1 MDKTIM
7 LTEQPNSDT
16 HHLHQMTSIEIV
28 ETMNAEDA
36 TIAKS
41 VREALPEIASA
52 VELISE
58 RLEKGGRL
66 FYVGAGTSGR
76 LGVLDA
82 SECPPTFGTIPEKV
96 QGIIAGGETAITDAV
111 EGAED
116 DRSAGVTSMLKNKID
131 HRDVVVAIAASG
143 TTPFVLAAV
152 EFAREQ
158 GAVTVGLSCNSPSP
172 LLENV
177 DVSIG
182 IPVGP
187 EVLAGSTRLKAGTAQ
202 KMVLNM
208 LSTATMVRLGK
219 VYQNRM
225 VDVQTTNKKLIRRA
239 MEMVSELGE
248 VSPGIAA
255 ELLQKAG
262 NHVKTAVV
270 MAKLGISPESARKL
284 LEAVNGHLGKVLGET
299 GRK

>member
-1 MDKTIM
+1 M
-7 LTEQPNSDT
+7 LTEKPNSNT
-16 HHLHQMTSIEIV
+16 LHLHKMSALDIV
-28 ETMNAEDA
+28 EIMNVEDA
-36 TIAKS
+36 TIAKA
-41 VREALPEIASA
+41 VRGALPEIASA
-52 VELISE
+52 VELIAE

-76 LGVLDA
+76 LGILDA
-82 SECPPTFGTIPEKV
+82 SECPPTFGTLPEKV
-96 QGIIAGGETAITDAV
+96 QGIMAGGETAISDAV

-116 DRSAGVTSMLKNKID
+116 ERSAGEASMLKNKVD
-131 HRDVVVAIAASG
+131 HSDVVVAIAASG

-158 GAVTVGLSCNSPSP
+158 GAATVGLACNSPSP
-172 LLENV
+172 LLDNV

-182 IPVGP
+182 VLVGP

-239 MEMVSELGE
+239 IEMVSELGE

-270 MAKLGISPESARKL
+270 MAKLGINPESARKL
-284 LEAVNGHLGKVLGET
+284 LEAENGHLGKVLGEI
-299 GRK
+299 

>member
-1 MDKTIM
+1 M
-7 LTEQPNSDT
+7 LTEKPNSNT
-16 HHLHQMTSIEIV
+16 LHLHQMSALEIV
-28 ETMNAEDA
+28 QTMNSEDA
-36 TIAKS
+36 TIAQA
-41 VREALPEIASA
+41 VREAQQEIASA
-52 VELISE
+52 VELITE

-76 LGVLDA
+76 MGVLDA
-82 SECPPTFGTIPEKV
+82 SECPPTFGTLPEMV
-96 QGIIAGGETAITDAV
+96 QGIMAGGEMAMTDAV

-116 DRSAGVTSMLKNKID
+116 DHCAGEDTMRNKKVV
-131 HRDVVVAIAASG
+131 HRDVVVGIAASG

-152 EFAREQ
+152 EYARRQ
-158 GAVTVGLSCNSPSP
+158 GAATVGLACNSPSP

-182 IPVGP
+182 VLVGP

-225 VDVQTTNKKLIRRA
+225 VDVQSTNKKLERRA
-239 MEMVSELGE
+239 LEMVSELGE
-248 VSPGIAA
+248 VSKEIAA
-255 ELLQKAG
+255 ELLQESG

-270 MAKLGISPESARKL
+270 MAKLGINSDGAKKL
-284 LEAVNGHLGKVLGET
+284 LEAENGHLGRIL
-299 GRK
+299 

>member
-1 MDKTIM
+1 MQ
-7 LTEQPNSDT
+7 TEKPNSNT
-16 HHLHQMTSIEIV
+16 LHLHQMSALEIV
-28 ETMNAEDA
+28 QTMNSEDA
-36 TIAKS
+36 TIAQA
-41 VREALPEIASA
+41 VREAQQEIASA
-52 VELISE
+52 VELITE

-76 LGVLDA
+76 MGVLDA
-82 SECPPTFGTIPEKV
+82 SECPPTFGTLPEMV
-96 QGIIAGGETAITDAV
+96 QGIMAGGEMAMTDAV

-116 DRSAGVTSMLKNKID
+116 DHCVGEDTMRNKKVV
-131 HRDVVVAIAASG
+131 HRDVVVGIAASG

-152 EFAREQ
+152 EYARRQ
-158 GAVTVGLSCNSPSP
+158 GAATVGLACNSPSP

-182 IPVGP
+182 VPVGP

-225 VDVQTTNKKLIRRA
+225 VDVQSTNKKLERRA
-239 MEMVSELGE
+239 LEMVSELGE
-248 VSPGIAA
+248 VSKEIAA
-255 ELLQKAG
+255 DLLQESG

-270 MAKLGISPESARKL
+270 MAKLEINSDGAKKL
-284 LEAVNGHLGKVLGET
+284 LEAENGHLGRIL
-299 GRK
+299 